1 MKSTFLVKID
11 NHLFVLEQYG
21 SVKLAIQ
28 ELSNQS
34 EKMKT
39 EVSSLQTQNRDLYKD
54 NQRIISSLIDLR
66 HTLEWLVSSIPT
78 MQ

>member
-1 MKSTFLVKID
+1 LKSTFLVKID